1 MVLTRRRGKGL
12 RSCKELGYGKGY
24 SEKPL
29 DLGYQ
34 EGKVKMGTTAVDATT
49 VEAGKGEGNRDK
61 WL

>member
-1 MVLTRRRGKGL
+1 
-12 RSCKELGYGKGY
+12 LGYGKGY

-49 VEAGKGEGNRDK
+49 VEVGKGEGNRDK